1 MDLND
6 ITIHFSHSAYQL
18 STLFEQRETGIKH
31 FQTWNPDELRAR
43 MGDGDVLVLSGF
55 WKNDMLA
62 AADKLRFIQVCAA
75 GFDQFDQDAIRTQGV
90 RLANASGVN
99 VNAVSDHAMA
109 LLLSLTRQLHTG
121 RDNQRQ
127 ANWRPMIS
135 DLAQRED
142 ELPGKTILIFGLG
155 KIGGRLAK
163 LAKAFDM
170 TVIGL
175 KRDISQPVKH
185 VDELYSS
192 DRLMELL
199 PRADC
204 TALTCPLT
212 PETRNIID
220 APALAAMKPSSFL
233 INVARG
239 GCVDEPALIEA
250 LGRNAIAGAG
260 IDVTVEEP
268 LAASSPLWSL
278 ENAVVT
284 PHTGGETRK
293 YEDDVIDIL
302 LTNLERLSKDE
313 GPLHNQIV

>member
-31 FQTWNPDELRAR
+31 FQTWNSDELRAR

-175 KRDISQPVKH
+175 KRDISQPVEH

-293 YEDDVIDIL
+293 YEDNVIDIL